1 MYGELREGPR
11 EDGEISSS
19 SPGNTDVLLVQAA
32 ESSSII
38 VSDGKEIQQKILTR
52 LSMRTHLPLT
62 SAVVN
67 SLKFKDICASAIKET
82 LLQSDVKITGKLS
95 NTRLSKEI

>member
-1 MYGELREGPR
+1 MTVNFIYPSQR
-11 EDGEISSS
+11 SSF
-19 SPGNTDVLLVQAA
+19 V
-32 ESSSII
+32 
-38 VSDGKEIQQKILTR
+38 KILTR